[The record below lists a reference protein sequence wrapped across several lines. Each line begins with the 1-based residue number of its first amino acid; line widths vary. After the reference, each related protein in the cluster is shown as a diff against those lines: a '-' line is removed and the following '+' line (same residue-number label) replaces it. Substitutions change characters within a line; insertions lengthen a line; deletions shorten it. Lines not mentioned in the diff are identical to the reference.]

1 MSFNPLK
8 SFVDTA
14 VPSVGGFIG
23 DLARDVGVSIT
34 NPVKTFTE
42 AIQNPASV
50 ASGLFPLLPSPII
63 AIPNPLDFIKETIKS
78 IAQIF
83 KGLIDSVVDK
93 IDYVISSNIA
103 KMQETGVVLA
113 NKFES
118 VANNIIDNA
127 STTYKSLL
135 EKTINELKEIIEK
148 TFQEVRDLLQQADKI
163 VEARINQVGNI
174 IASSLETITKIAD
187 TYAPGKI
194 MSDLVTPTLAQIGM
208 LEKQLFADVNQ
219 VLDRVIDKIDQK
231 AKAFEKREKLAAIF
245 GSFNIFSIFGFKRKL
260 ANEVLKD
267 LNLTK
272 PDLVVSEMSY
282 YNFLKAY
289 SLKLIERDNT
299 VTIDERLQAYA
310 EIQENAAILNF
321 LKVVPSMGSDYFARE
336 FMNYG
341 LLYRETEKFLP

>member
-8 SFVDTA
+8 SFVDSA
-14 VPSVGGFIG
+14 VPSVGSFIG
-23 DLARDVGVSIT
+23 DLANDVGVSISD
-34 NPVKTFTE
+34 PVKIFTE

-50 ASGLFPLLPSPII
+50 VSSLFSILPLPKISV
-63 AIPNPLDFIKETIKS
+63 PNPLEFIKETIKS

-93 IDYVISSNIA
+93 IDYVISSNIG
-103 KMQETGVVLA
+103 KLQEAGVTIA

-118 VANNIIDNA
+118 VANNIINNA
-127 STTYKSLL
+127 SAGYKDLL
-135 EKTINELKEIIEK
+135 QKTINELKSIIET
-148 TFQEVRDLLQQADKI
+148 TFQEVRNLLQQADKI

-174 IASSLETITKIAD
+174 VVSSLETITKIAD

-194 MSDLVTPTLAQIGM
+194 MNDLVTPTLAQIGM

-219 VLDRVIDKIDQK
+219 VLDKVFDKIDQK
-231 AKAFEKREKLAAIF
+231 SEEFKKREKLIAFAF
-245 GSFNIFSIFGFKRKL
+245 RPKL
-260 ANEVLKD
+260 ANEVLKE
-267 LNLTK
+267 LNLSM
-272 PDLVVSEMSY
+272 PDLYASEMSY

-289 SLKLIERDNT
+289 SLKLIERDGT
-299 VTIDERLQAYA
+299 ITIDERLQAYA
-310 EIQENAAILNF
+310 EIQENAAILSF
-321 LKVVPSMGSDYFARE
+321 LKVVPSVGSDYFARE

>member
-14 VPSVGGFIG
+14 VPSVGSFIG
-23 DLARDVGVSIT
+23 DLAQDVGVAVS
-34 NPVKTFTE
+34 NPVKTLTD

-50 ASGLFPLLPSPII
+50 ASGIFSLLPSPKISV
-63 AIPNPLDFIKETIKS
+63 PNPLDFIKETIKS

-103 KMQETGVVLA
+103 KLQEVGVNLA
-113 NKFES
+113 DKFES
-118 VANNIIDNA
+118 VANNIISRA
-127 STTYKSLL
+127 KAGYEELL
-135 EKTINELKEIIEK
+135 KKTINELKGIIEK

-174 IASSLETITKIAD
+174 IASSLETITEIAD

-194 MSDLVTPTLAQIGM
+194 MSELVTPTLAQIGM

-219 VLDRVIDKIDQK
+219 VLDKVFEKIDQK
-231 AKAFEKREKLAAIF
+231 AEEFKKREKLIAIA
-245 GSFNIFSIFGFKRKL
+245 FKPKL
-260 ANEVLKD
+260 TGEVLKD
-267 LNLTK
+267 LNLTM
-272 PDLVVSEMSY
+272 PDLFVSEMNY

-289 SLKLIERDNT
+289 SVKLIERDGT
-299 VTIDERLQAYA
+299 VTIDERLQSYA
-310 EIQENAAILNF
+310 EIQENAAILSF